1 MLFPLLRMAEK
12 RLNIPAQ
19 IIQAGSRNRRS
30 LLSLRENE
38 GALDNCLHLYGE
50 ALGAP
55 LSIAAV
61 EETSARTGPAPTG
74 SNKAAFDYAF
84 PKTGRHENAA
94 AETKGL
100 LPLDLDVFFGAAIGD
115 CDHDQRKP

>member
-1 MLFPLLRMAEK
+1 MAEK

-19 IIQAGSRNRRS
+19 MIQAGSRNRRS

-38 GALDNCLHLYGE
+38 GALDNCLHIYGE

-61 EETSARTGPAPTG
+61 GAQRFSDVQFEHGDVLAEAFLAGFPDCRMRSVSLLHHGAEQPGEFGQLTSQERLAKLHVA
-74 SNKAAFDYAF
+74 
-84 PKTGRHENAA
+84 
-94 AETKGL
+94 
-100 LPLDLDVFFGAAIGD
+100 
-115 CDHDQRKP
+115 